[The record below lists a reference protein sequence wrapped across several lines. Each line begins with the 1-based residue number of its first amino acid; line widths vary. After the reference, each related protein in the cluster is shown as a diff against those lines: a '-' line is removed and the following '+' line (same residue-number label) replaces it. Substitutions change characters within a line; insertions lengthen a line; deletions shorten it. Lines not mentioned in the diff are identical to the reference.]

1 MFCDSAKRV
10 SLCSQERMFFW
21 LLKWECEWF
30 SRAEPLRSFSRR
42 AAVPLHLYVEIAERP
57 PVYRVPCIRQQ
68 YIIYMYTC
76 SAPAHDC
83 RIISWQRLF
92 TTYPGL
98 CFFAAAFHGFS
109 RLMLAIARLAQKELY
124 SHAEPQRLL
133 SRRDDTYERM
143 SSLRG
148 LRPFGGENRET
159 FGLCREYEEI

>member
-1 MFCDSAKRV
+1 MV
-10 SLCSQERMFFW
+10 
-21 LLKWECEWF
+21 
-30 SRAEPLRSFSRR
+30 FSRR
-42 AAVPLHLYVEIAERP
+42 AAEVFLAQSRSAVASVRGDRRETSGLSCALHTPTIHYIYVHVLR
-57 PVYRVPCIRQQ
+57 
-68 YIIYMYTC
+68 TC
-76 SAPAHDC
+76 S
-83 RIISWQRLF
+83 RLSHHF
-92 TTYPGL
+92 L
-98 CFFAAAFHGFS
+98 ACFFAAAFHGFS

>member
-30 SRAEPLRSFSRR
+30 SRAEPQRSWSRWT
-42 AAVPLHLYVEIAERP
+42 AASERGDRRETSGLSCALHSPTIHY
-57 PVYRVPCIRQQ
+57 
-68 YIIYMYTC
+68 IYMYTC

-83 RIISWQRLF
+83 RIISWQLLLRLITAYVF
-92 TTYPGL
+92 
-98 CFFAAAFHGFS
+98 CSDFS
-109 RLMLAIARLAQKELY
+109 RLMLAIARLAQKKLY